1 MARRSVTID
10 LTAVDAVIEFTA
22 GDDLSVTAEVLE
34 TVGGIK
40 GPIVWGTAVGV
51 SQVREFDTG
60 DPIVKTFTV
69 DATVNGELTIFMSKT
84 DTWALGTKRYRFSV
98 QITRNS
104 RTLTY
109 LAGTLVPKLE
119 ATHP

>member
-1 MARRSVTID
+1 MARPITID
-10 LTAVDAVIEFTA
+10 LTAVEAEIKYTNS
-22 GDDLSVTAEVLE
+22 DDISITAEVLE

-51 SQVREFDTG
+51 AHIRPVDDLDT
-60 DPIVKTFTV
+60 ITTQFTV
-69 DATVNGELTIFMSKT
+69 NCTVNGELSLFLAKATVWT
-84 DTWALGTKRYRFSV
+84 LGTKRYRFSV

-109 LAGTLVPKLE
+109 LTGTLVPSLE